1 MMLERQ
7 NSSLMSRSRHRSS
20 SRSAYFKLRREAPL
34 FVIETGRFMKRLSGK
49 LDAGVI
55 GSEQRAMMR
64 FLVILTAASTIGL
77 QGYTILFNNFA
88 AEVVHLNGS
97 QVGIIQSVRE
107 VPGFLTLLLVFV
119 LLLVREHKLAALSV
133 ALLGLGTGITALIPS
148 YGWLIFTTV
157 IMSFGFH
164 YFESTNQSLTLQYF
178 STSVSPLVFGRLRAL
193 GAVSSVVAGLMVYI
207 MGFFAH
213 YREMYLAIGVLV
225 LIAGVW
231 GLFQDPTHAD
241 VVPQKKKMIL
251 RRKYSLF
258 YILTLLSGARRQ
270 IFVVFSILLLVQ
282 VFHFSVRDMTL
293 LFIVNNVVGY
303 ILNSVIGK
311 AINRVGERTISS
323 IEYVSVII
331 IFLVY
336 AFSTS
341 KHLVMFMYI
350 FDNIVYN
357 FDVAIRTYFQKVAD
371 PADIA
376 SSMSVGFT
384 INHIAAV
391 FLPALGGYFWMI
403 DYRIPFVAGSALGVV
418 SLVAAQWMKVPEKKA
433 AVEAVPLATATSL
446 PEPSAVGEQA

>member
-1 MMLERQ
+1 
-7 NSSLMSRSRHRSS
+7 
-20 SRSAYFKLRREAPL
+20 
-34 FVIETGRFMKRLSGK
+34 MKRILGK
-49 LDAGVI
+49 LDPSAI
-55 GSEQRAMMR
+55 ASEQRAMLR

-88 AEVVHLNGS
+88 AEIVHLDGS

-107 VPGFLTLLLVFV
+107 VPGLLTLLLVFI
-119 LLLVREHKLAALSV
+119 LLIVREHKLAALSV
-133 ALLGLGTGITALIPS
+133 ALLGLGTGITALFPS

-164 YFESTNQSLTLQYF
+164 YYESTNQSLTLQYF
-178 STSVSPLVFGRLRAL
+178 STSVSPLIFGRLRAL
-193 GAVSSVVAGLMVYI
+193 GAISSVAAGLLVYCL
-207 MGFFAH
+207 GAVAQ
-213 YREMYLAIGVLV
+213 YREMYLVIGGLV
-225 LIAGVW
+225 LAAGMW
-231 GLFQDPTHAD
+231 GLLQDPTHAG
-241 VVPQKKKMIL
+241 VVPQRKKMIL
-251 RRKYSLF
+251 RRRYSLF

-293 LFIVNNVVGY
+293 LFIINNIVGY
-303 ILNSVIGK
+303 ILNSLIGK

-323 IEYVSVII
+323 IEYSGVIMV
-331 IFLVY
+331 FLVY
-336 AFSTS
+336 AFSSS
-341 KHLVMFMYI
+341 KYMVMFMYI
-350 FDNIVYN
+350 IDNILYN

-418 SLVAAQWMKVPEKKA
+418 SLIAAQWMRVPAKPGETVEP
-433 AVEAVPLATATSL
+433 AVSGSLKTVTAS
-446 PEPSAVGEQA
+446 SSD